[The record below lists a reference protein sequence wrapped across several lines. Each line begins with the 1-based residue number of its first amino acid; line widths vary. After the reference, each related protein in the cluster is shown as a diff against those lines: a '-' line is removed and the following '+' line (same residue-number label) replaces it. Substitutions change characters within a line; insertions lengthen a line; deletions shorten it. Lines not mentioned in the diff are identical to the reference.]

1 MVAKKTASKK
11 TALKSAKP
19 AASAA
24 KASADAVTENSIIG
38 ETVNKYPFTVP
49 IFFKHG
55 LMCLGCGFAM
65 METIG
70 QGCMGHGIAVG
81 PLVKDL
87 NEAVKKGGKK

>member
-1 MVAKKTASKK
+1 MVAKKTAVKK
-11 TALKSAKP
+11 SVAKAAKP
-19 AASAA
+19 KAS

-87 NEAVKKGGKK
+87 NEAVKKGAKK